1 MFSIGDKVVYPMQGI
16 GIIEK
21 VENKKISGEQKEYL
35 KIKILSN
42 NMEIMIPT
50 DRIESSNLRKI
61 SDNSELKNVMNVLS
75 DDDSS
80 SEYNDLSFKERYQLN
95 FNKIKTG
102 TLENSAEVVH
112 DLMIIK
118 KNKNL
123 NSSEKQLLKTAR
135 RFLVDEVS
143 VMKNISATETT
154 EFLGLN

>member
-21 VENKKISGEQKEYL
+21 IENKTISDEEKEYL

-42 NMEIMIPT
+42 DMEIMIPT
-50 DRIESSNLRKI
+50 DRIETSNLRKI
-61 SDNSELKNVMNVLS
+61 SDNSELTNVINVLS

-112 DLMIIK
+112 DLMLIK

-143 VMKNISATETT
+143 VMKNISTTETT
-154 EFLGLN
+154 ELLGLN